1 MSWGPCFLYYHCP
14 ECGKKFKYAADM
26 IPVFADTFG
35 YCPVCKKEGVFEK
48 DGARTPDDMD
58 YVEVEE
64 E

>member
-14 ECGKKFKYAADM
+14 DCGKKFKYASDM

>member
-1 MSWGPCFLYYHCP
+1 
-14 ECGKKFKYAADM
+14 M
-26 IPVFADTFG
+26 IPVFTDKFG
-35 YCPVCKKEGVFEK
+35 YCPVCKTEGVFEK